1 MDRTTITT
9 RRLATQY
16 LIGRKATDPV
26 EVVRRLG
33 AVQAQDYP
41 GARWA
46 LGRRTANIRDSDVD
60 AELAAGTLVRT
71 HVLRPTWHL
80 TTSEDTRWMLE
91 LTGPR
96 VQRSD
101 AGRYRQL
108 ELDPATLRKGA
119 RLMLKALEGGNHL
132 TRNELAEVLTRS
144 RVDIAGQRMAYLL
157 MNAELEQIIC
167 SGPRKGKHHSYA
179 AFDERV
185 PPLDTPFDRDRAV
198 VELTRRYFTSH
209 GPATP
214 HDFAWWSGLT
224 VTDARHRLEQLGDEV
239 VAAETE
245 AGTYFAARPAKRSA
259 LRSPQVHLLP
269 NYDEYIGSY
278 RDYWPVFDRTHLGIR
293 GETDVFN
300 RHIVVLD
307 GQVIGGWRRSLH
319 GGSVDVETTVLV
331 RPRRAEQDA
340 LEREANTYALFV
352 GRKLGELTRRNGP

>member
-9 RRLATQY
+9 RRLANQY
-16 LIGRKATDPV
+16 LIGRKAPDLLD
-26 EVVRRLG
+26 VVRHLG

-46 LGRRTANIRDSDVD
+46 IGRRTTRIRDTDVD
-60 AELAAGTLVRT
+60 AELASGTLVRT

-80 TTSEDTRWMLE
+80 TTSEDIRWLLE

-96 VQRSD
+96 VQQGS

-108 ELDPATLRKGA
+108 ELDPATLRKGS

-132 TRNELAEVLTRS
+132 TRNELAEVLTRG
-144 RVDIAGQRMAYLL
+144 RVDIAGQRMPYLL

-185 PPLDTPFDRDRAV
+185 PALDAPFDRDRAV
-198 VELTRRYFTSH
+198 VELTRRYFASH

-224 VTDARHRLEQLGDEV
+224 VTDGRHGLEKLGDEV
-239 VAAETE
+239 VATQTE
-245 AGTYFAARPAKRSA
+245 VGTYFALRPAKRSL
-259 LRSPQVHLLP
+259 LRSPQLHLLP
-269 NYDEYIGSY
+269 NYDEYVGSY

-293 GETDVFN
+293 DQTDVFN

-319 GGSVDVETTVLV
+319 GRSVDVETNVLV
-331 RPRRAEQDA
+331 RLRRAEHDA
-340 LEREANTYALFV
+340 LEREVATYARFV
-352 GRKLGELTRRNGP
+352 GKELGELTRRNGP